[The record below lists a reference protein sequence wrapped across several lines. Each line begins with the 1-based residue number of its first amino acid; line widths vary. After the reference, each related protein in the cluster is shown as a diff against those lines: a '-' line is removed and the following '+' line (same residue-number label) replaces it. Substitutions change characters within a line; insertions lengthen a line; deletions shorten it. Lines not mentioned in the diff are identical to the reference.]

1 MVFSDRQIEILGI
14 SLEIISKEGIQNFTM
29 RQIAAEA
36 GISEPAI
43 YRHFPSKVAI
53 LEALLDQFAMR
64 HQVLAT
70 KYLDG
75 KDFAKAGQFMLA
87 VLKNLSERPALSAI
101 IFSEEIFRNE
111 PVLREKI
118 KAITEST
125 QAAMVSHLNH
135 FPIAKVL
142 PVEQL
147 VWMLMGSVRFL
158 VARWRL
164 SDFGF
169 DLEKEGKPF
178 IKNLM
183 KLHANK
189 ENEK

>member
-1 MVFSDRQIEILGI
+1 MTLSERQIEILGI

-29 RQIAAEA
+29 RQIATEA

-43 YRHFPSKVAI
+43 YRHFPNKVAI
-53 LEALLDQFAMR
+53 LEALLDQFAER
-64 HQVLAT
+64 HKVLAAEF
-70 KYLDG
+70 LDG
-75 KDFAKAGQFMLA
+75 KDFANAGKFMLA

-111 PVLREKI
+111 PLLRVKI

-125 QAAMVSHLNH
+125 QAAMIFHLNH
-135 FPIAKVL
+135 FPIPKVL
-142 PVEQL
+142 PVEQM

-169 DLEKEGKPF
+169 DLEKEGKSF
-178 IKNLM
+178 IKNLI
-183 KLHANK
+183 KLHTNK
-189 ENEK
+189 GKK